1 MRSARTRIEQ
11 DAPDVT
17 TAPAL
22 HWLPENPAWR
32 QAAQDFRKHPS
43 WAGAVALANA
53 RLDFVRTNML
63 DGLIR
68 EAFADM
74 PPDAAA
80 PVRLAVL
87 GSATLGHLLPGIR
100 VAALRRNMHLTAYEG
115 DYGQYRQAL
124 GDPEGGLRSFG
135 PTAILFAFDPWH
147 LTAGV
152 HPGQTTEEID
162 LAFAAVTQTI
172 AACWR
177 TARENFGCTVLQ
189 QTILPALAPLLGNN
203 EHRLPGSRAGFIRR
217 LNGWL
222 RDNSDRHGVQ
232 LVALD
237 ERAAADG
244 LAAWHDVAL
253 WHRAKQEISPAA
265 APIYGE
271 LVARALAAV
280 QGRSFK
286 CLVLDLDNTI
296 WGGVVGDD
304 GIDGLVLGQGSAAG
318 EAFLAVQ
325 SYAKDL
331 SERGV
336 ILAVCSKND
345 EANVLEAFDRHPDMI
360 LKRGDIACFAVNW
373 ADKATNLR
381 TIAAELN
388 IGLDALVFLD
398 DNPAERDLIRR
409 ELPMVAVPEV
419 GDDPAL
425 YPRAIAD
432 AGYFESADVTDDDR
446 ERNRQYRSNRLRD
459 DARVAATDMPS
470 YLKGLEMR
478 LLWRPFDAVGLPR
491 IVQLIN
497 KTNQF
502 NLTTRRY
509 SEKQVSDVMADPKV
523 LGLQIRLVD
532 KFGDNGIVAIVIGR
546 LNDGALEIDTWLMSC
561 RVLGRQVEAA
571 TLNLVAELARRRGAT
586 RLIGEYRPTAK
597 NGIVRD
603 HYRKLGFAEI
613 PSEAD
618 GQTRSARDLSDF
630 TPLKSYIAIEEA

>member
-1 MRSARTRIEQ
+1 
-11 DAPDVT
+11 
-17 TAPAL
+17 
-22 HWLPENPAWR
+22 
-32 QAAQDFRKHPS
+32 
-43 WAGAVALANA
+43 LANA

-68 EAFADM
+68 EALADT
-74 PPDAAA
+74 PPAEAVA

-87 GSATLGHLLPGIR
+87 GSSTHGHLLAGIR
-100 VAALRRNMHLTAYEG
+100 VAALRRNIHLTAYES

-124 GDPEGGLRSFG
+124 GDPEGGLRSFK

-147 LTAGV
+147 VTAGI
-152 HPGQTTEEID
+152 HPGQTPEEID
-162 LAFAAVTQTI
+162 LAFSAVTEQI
-172 AACWR
+172 AACWH
-177 TARENFGCTVLQ
+177 TARVDFGCMVLQ
-189 QTILPALAPLLGNN
+189 QTILPAFVPLLGNN
-203 EHRLPGSRAGFIRR
+203 EHRLPGSSADFVRR

-222 RDNSDRHGVQ
+222 RDNSDQHGVQ
-232 LVALD
+232 LIALD
-237 ERAAADG
+237 ERAALDG

-265 APIYGE
+265 APMYGE
-271 LVARALAAV
+271 LVARCVAAL

-286 CLVLDLDNTI
+286 CLVLDLDNTV

-304 GIDGLVLGQGSAAG
+304 GLDGLVLGHGSAAG

-325 SYAKDL
+325 SYAKAL

-336 ILAVCSKND
+336 LLAVCSKND
-345 EANVLEAFDRHPDMI
+345 EANALEAFDRHPDM
-360 LKRGDIACFAVNW
+360 LLRQSDIACFAVNW
-373 ADKATNLR
+373 DDKATNLR
-381 TIAAELN
+381 TIAATLN

-398 DNPAERDLIRR
+398 DNPAERDLVRR
-409 ELPMVAVPEV
+409 ELPQVAVPEV

-425 YPRAIAD
+425 YPGAIAD
-432 AGYFESADVTDDDR
+432 AGYFESVGVTVDDR
-446 ERNRQYRSNRLRD
+446 ERNRQYLSNRLRD
-459 DARVAATDMPS
+459 VARKTAMDMPS

-478 LLWRPFDAVGLPR
+478 LLWRPFDAVGQPR

-509 SEKQVSDVMADPKV
+509 TEKQVCDVIADPKA
-523 LGLQIRLVD
+523 LGLQMRLVD

-546 LNDGALEIDTWLMSC
+546 MENDTLEIDTWLMSC

-571 TLNLVAELARRRGAT
+571 TLNLVAEQARRMGAT

-597 NGIVRD
+597 NGMVRD
-603 HYRKLGFAEI
+603 HYRKLGFTELW
-613 PSEAD
+613 SGTD
-618 GQTRSARDLSDF
+618 GQTKSVRNLSDF
-630 TPLKSYIAIEEA
+630 TQLESFMAIEVG